1 MFKEIARGN
10 VAKGLKNGAK
20 LSAFYTSMNIGA
32 DKMIDV
38 VLGRDNTMED
48 TVWANF
54 YRSTGFLSKYDVDQ
68 MARGGDVYGW
78 AAGLP
83 VPPLDPLAKGVV
95 EAMQVAKNLARGRR
109 WDSDMKKAGKDM
121 WQNVPIVGR
130 LMANWLYD

>member
-1 MFKEIARGN
+1 
-10 VAKGLKNGAK
+10 
-20 LSAFYTSMNIGA
+20 
-32 DKMIDV
+32 
-38 VLGRDNTMED
+38 
-48 TVWANF
+48 
-54 YRSTGFLSKYDVDQ
+54 

-83 VPPLDPLAKGVV
+83 VPPLDPLAKGVI